1 MSKLKSGVYLVRF
14 KDINNFIK
22 DAEKIVKNTWSDL
35 GDQSAIDSFWSL
47 HNGWHHNFDDP
58 QKNVYETL
66 TSMGRSEKTVKQLV
80 IPFSLDQ
87 EKRRVG
93 YWTNKLCFESDVEE
107 TMKTWN
113 DWYWPEKHIEFYQSK
128 KLIL

>member
-22 DAEKIVKNTWSDL
+22 DAEK
-35 GDQSAIDSFWSL
+35 
-47 HNGWHHNFDDP
+47 NGWKFGLDEP
-58 QKNVYETL
+58 QKRINKIL
-66 TSMGRSEKTVKQLV
+66 TAMGRNDKTVKQLV

-87 EKRRVG
+87 ANRRIGWWSKLVCYESEVDETMRTWNNW
-93 YWTNKLCFESDVEE
+93 YWTDK
-107 TMKTWN
+107 
-113 DWYWPEKHIEFYQSK
+113 YIEFYQSK